1 MRDLTSDEL
10 RLISGGLTISL
21 GSLGNLTIDVTHSVV
36 GGTGGTGGA
45 DGSAGGAG
53 IGTLNGGVNGVNGL
67 PGSQLG
73 L

>member
-21 GSLGNLTIDVTHSVV
+21 GSLGNLTIDITDAVVV
-36 GGTGGTGGA
+36 GKGGAGGSGGA

-53 IGTLNGGVNGVNGL
+53 GTGKISSHAPILIIAR
-67 PGSQLG
+67 P
-73 L
+73 